1 MGKHDIRDNMIAK
14 SSEEFLKNKL
24 RLVEKEKEE
33 LESKLAFAAESN
45 AKLIKENSK
54 WQKWFKEH
62 DTAAQDRIAELE
74 AEIELLNDKIA
85 KLVKLY
91 V

>member
-1 MGKHDIRDNMIAK
+1 MGKHDRHFEL
-14 SSEEFLKNKL
+14 SSEEYLENRIADL
-24 RLVEKEKEE
+24 EKR
-33 LESKLAFAAESN
+33 LAFAAESN
-45 AKLIKENSK
+45 AKLIKENAK

-62 DTAAQDRIAELE
+62 DTAAQDKIAELE
-74 AEIELLNDKIA
+74 EEIKMLNDKIA

>member
-1 MGKHDIRDNMIAK
+1 MGKHDRHFEL
-14 SSEEFLKNKL
+14 SSEEYLESRIK
-24 RLVEKEKEE
+24 E
-33 LESKLAFAAESN
+33 LEKRLAFAAESN
-45 AKLIKENSK
+45 AKLIKENAK

-62 DTAAQDRIAELE
+62 DTAAQDKIAELE
-74 AEIELLNDKIA
+74 EETKMLNDKIA

>member
-1 MGKHDIRDNMIAK
+1 MGKHDK
-14 SSEEFLKNKL
+14 HFELSSEEFLENRINDL
-24 RLVEKEKEE
+24 EKR
-33 LESKLAFAAESN
+33 LAFAAESN
-45 AKLIKENSK
+45 AKLIKENAK

-74 AEIELLNDKIA
+74 EEIKMLNDKIA
-85 KLVKLY
+85 KLVRLY

>member
-1 MGKHDIRDNMIAK
+1 MGKHDKTIEA
-14 SSEEFLKNKL
+14 SSEEFLNNRIKDL
-24 RLVEKEKEE
+24 EKR
-33 LESKLAFAAESN
+33 LAFAAESN
-45 AKLIKENSK
+45 AKLIKENAK
-54 WQKWFKEH
+54 WQKWFREH

>member
-1 MGKHDIRDNMIAK
+1 MGKHDKHIEM
-14 SSEEFLKNKL
+14 SSEEFTNNRIKDL
-24 RLVEKEKEE
+24 EKR
-33 LESKLAFAAESN
+33 LAFAAESN
-45 AKLIKENSK
+45 AKLIKENAK

-74 AEIELLNDKIA
+74 AEIKLLNDKIA